1 MLRDGLEV
9 DKLLNLSIEH
19 ADIFVVEDVKH
30 ELAPSLLI

>member
-1 MLRDGLEV
+1 MLWDGLEV
-9 DKLLNLSIEH
+9 NELLNLSVEQ